1 MKKLIVAILLI
12 SLATL
17 ENINAKSKNIVTDSE
32 KTLLTSSRTYSADE
46 VTEIVASVQNT
57 AEEHI
62 QLAWEDG
69 YKAGALEF
77 SPESERLKAEVSALK
92 KKQLKR
98 KITTPIY
105 IISGAVVGFC
115 TGYIFKAVN

>member
-1 MKKLIVAILLI
+1 M
-12 SLATL
+12 
-17 ENINAKSKNIVTDSE
+17 TDSE

-46 VTEIVASVQNT
+46 VTEIVASVQDT
-57 AEEHI
+57 AKEHI
-62 QLAWEDG
+62 QIAWEDG